1 MANRSTADTQIG
13 RTPEDFNNQTKPS
26 ENLVTHGLNQ
36 VTKITFSRSIKSVT
50 HNFHS
55 GQYAVLFADGKVEIY
70 LKDGSQE
77 KLKPNEE
84 LEGIVYASKSKIY
97 VGWDKE
103 GVLKVMILSHLMVLE
118 YVLEYCIFEN

>member
-1 MANRSTADTQIG
+1 MTNKNMAYTRRG
-13 RTPEDFNNQTKPS
+13 RTPDDFTNQTKPS
-26 ENLVTHGLNQ
+26 ENLVTHGLNH
-36 VTKITFSRSIKSVT
+36 VTKIAFSKNVKSVT

-97 VGWDKE
+97 VAWDKE
-103 GVLKVMILSHLMVLE
+103 GVLKVIM
-118 YVLEYCIFEN
+118 